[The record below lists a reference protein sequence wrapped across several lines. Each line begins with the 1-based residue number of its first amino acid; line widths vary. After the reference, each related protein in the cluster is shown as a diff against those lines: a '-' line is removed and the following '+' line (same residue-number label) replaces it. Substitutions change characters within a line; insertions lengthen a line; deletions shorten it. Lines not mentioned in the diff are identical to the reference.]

1 MSQPRGTTDRR
12 TLFERNGLA
21 LRKFVRRLVHSEDEA
36 EELFQDVAVVVIAH
50 SRGPTDE
57 GAFPLW
63 CQGVARH
70 LAAHRRRSVAR
81 LRARL
86 APWEELD
93 TSRAASDSADPERL
107 AITRQQVAARLV
119 ALDETSLDL
128 VFSRFV
134 AERTPTELAEQW
146 NITPASMRMR
156 LMRLRSMMRAA
167 LDDAPGKS
175 PKGYDPSHSS

>member
-1 MSQPRGTTDRR
+1 MSQLRGITDRGT
-12 TLFERNGLA
+12 LLERNGLA
-21 LRKFVRRLVHSEDEA
+21 LRRFVRRLVRSEDEA

-57 GAFPLW
+57 GSFPLW

-93 TSRAASDSADPERL
+93 TSVIASDEADPERR

-134 AERTPTELAEQW
+134 AEQTPTEMAERL

-167 LDDAPGKS
+167 LDDS
-175 PKGYDPSHSS
+175 SLHSS

>member
-1 MSQPRGTTDRR
+1 MSQPRGTIDRG

-21 LRKFVRRLVHSEDEA
+21 LKRFVRRLVPSEDEA

-57 GAFPLW
+57 RSFPEW

-93 TSRAASDSADPERL
+93 ASVLASDEADPERR
-107 AITRQQVAARLV
+107 AITRQQVRARLV
-119 ALDETSLDL
+119 TLDERSLDL

-134 AERTPTELAEQW
+134 DEQTPTEMAEQW

-156 LMRLRSMMRAA
+156 LMRLRSTMRAA
-167 LDDAPGKS
+167 LDDNPL
-175 PKGYDPSHSS
+175 HSS